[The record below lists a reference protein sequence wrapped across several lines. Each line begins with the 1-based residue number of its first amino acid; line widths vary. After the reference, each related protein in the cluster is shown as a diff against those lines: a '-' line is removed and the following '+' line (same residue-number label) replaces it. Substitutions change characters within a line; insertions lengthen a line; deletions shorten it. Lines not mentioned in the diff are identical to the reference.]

1 MAGTRKIL
9 GLGAGRVYA
18 SNDFTAQKGL
28 TRGQVEANRADAV
41 EWLEAARHT
50 VVDSF
55 VADEPPADSNAAL
68 YWQGEIASD
77 YGEMCEA
84 VLFLAEGGCAR
95 LPHGACGVR
104 GAHKKSPST
113 RGEDERIYEGKRRI
127 VCIFYY
133 YSCNSDSFY
142 CWETITS

>member
-1 MAGTRKIL
+1 M
-9 GLGAGRVYA
+9 RVMI
-18 SNDFTAQKGL
+18 SQPMKGL
-28 TRGQVEANRADAV
+28 TRRQVEANRADAV

-84 VLFLAEGGCAR
+84 VLFLADRRMRAAVIWSMWR
-95 LPHGACGVR
+95 AR
-104 GAHKKSPST
+104 GAQKSPSA
-113 RGEDERIYEGKRRI
+113 RGGDERIYEGKRRI
-127 VCIFYY
+127 VCILYY